1 MRNCYAAALHA
12 GAHPA
17 DAPSYR
23 DGECTVFNAA
33 IEDLDGNV
41 ISFVFRERG
50 DSEEEGEGDAAVS
63 VIDNSRVL
71 TWQKDVAASGL
82 HDDVQSL
89 SSRVSR
95 DKSRAQ
101 TAMDL
106 ASQAAGSIRSR
117 SAAPAP
123 GISRSYTTP
132 AISSTTD
139 FPSKAFLGTILG
151 AAAGAT
157 IAWAMTKAEHENE
170 RVEAAFE
177 GSMRSQR
184 SVEDGQSTV
193 RPRRNYSVTESHA
206 PRSHRNYSTT
216 ESQASRR
223 YPPRSLARSMRAIE
237 PASAAFDD
245 ADVQDILSR
254 YTASRRPLPAT
265 RSRTLDAADY
275 ASLTSSYRHLK
286 RSTTLPVEDDHQYLL
301 EAPKPRSIA
310 PSHRSSS
317 SRARDADK
325 STRSTASH
333 HATGRRSHHHHED
346 EGVDQDLK
354 RRDSGI
360 SMRSSSHRSSHAGSL
375 HRSSHRPPSASTVVA
390 GSSSSSSRRSS
401 ASTIKTPPR
410 HGTSLN
416 HHESA
421 VNVPLPPSRTAS
433 SYVSVTSAKASS
445 VKAPSYVTAAQ
456 VPIPSSHG
464 NGWTQEEPWPSG
476 AEEES
481 DGLGDTKTVVPD
493 DSISCVNISVS
504 ARSQSSRHRSQRTSK
519 GGSRAS
525 GRDSDRKSDAT
536 VRPIMRKR
544 GEGGGS
550 AASLPVRAKEEY
562 YRHDEGRPGK
572 RSTVSY
578 A

>member
-12 GAHPA
+12 GAHPT
-17 DAPSYR
+17 DAPGYR

-33 IEDLDGNV
+33 VEDLDGNV

-50 DSEEEGEGDAAVS
+50 ASEEEGAGDAAVPL
-63 VIDNSRVL
+63 VDNSRVL
-71 TWQKDVAASGL
+71 TWQKDVAASDL
-82 HDDVQSL
+82 HDDIQSL
-89 SSRVSR
+89 SSRISR
-95 DKSRAQ
+95 AKSRAH

-106 ASQAAGSIRSR
+106 ASQASGSIRSR

-123 GISRSYTTP
+123 GMSRSYTAP

-170 RVEAAFE
+170 LAEAAFE
-177 GSMRSQR
+177 ESMRSQIPA
-184 SVEDGQSTV
+184 EDGQSTA

-216 ESQASRR
+216 ESHTSRR

-237 PASAAFDD
+237 PASASFDD
-245 ADVQDILSR
+245 AGVQDLLSR
-254 YTASRRPLPAT
+254 YTSSRRPLPAT

-275 ASLTSSYRHLK
+275 ASLASSYRHLR

-317 SRARDADK
+317 SRARDVEK
-325 STRSTASH
+325 SSRSSASH
-333 HATGRRSHHHHED
+333 HTTSRASHHPHEN
-346 EGVDQDLK
+346 EVDDKDLK

-360 SMRSSSHRSSHAGSL
+360 SMHSGSHRSSHSNSQ

-390 GSSSSSSRRSS
+390 GDSSSRRSS
-401 ASTIKTPPR
+401 ASTIKPSSRRPS
-410 HGTSLN
+410 SLC
-416 HHESA
+416 HQESA
-421 VNVPLPPSRTAS
+421 AEVPLPPSRTGSSHVSAS
-433 SYVSVTSAKASS
+433 SA
-445 VKAPSYVTAAQ
+445 KAPSYVTAAQ

-464 NGWTQEEPWPSG
+464 NGWTREDPCASG

-481 DGLGDTKTVVPD
+481 DGLGDTKTIVPE
-493 DSISCVNISVS
+493 DSISCVDLS
-504 ARSQSSRHRSQRTSK
+504 ASGRSHSSRRRSQRMS
-519 GGSRAS
+519 GAGSRAS
-525 GRDSDRKSDAT
+525 GRDSDHKSDAT
-536 VRPIMRKR
+536 VRPITKRR
-544 GEGGGS
+544 GERGGS
-550 AASLPVRAKEEY
+550 AASLPVRTKEELY
-562 YRHDEGRPGK
+562 GHGEGIRGK